1 MSLAELP
8 GSVRRTV
15 VRVRSGL
22 GCGRARLRNVEA
34 AVVIDCQKVLRLEYE
49 WDKMGGSSSNNC
61 EISLKVREYSSFWLL
76 TNLSREEESQENFSS
91 VAHDHIEL

>member
-1 MSLAELP
+1 MFAAGWAAGGRGFGTSKPLLSLIVKKCCVW
-8 GSVRRTV
+8 SM
-15 VRVRSGL
+15 
-22 GCGRARLRNVEA
+22 
-34 AVVIDCQKVLRLEYE
+34 K